1 MTSIAALASPQWLTA
16 PRRRAILHG
25 LVIAGL
31 LLDVFVYGV
40 GLGSRRTVGA
50 DAFAYW
56 SLDIAHPYSA
66 GVGAM
71 GAFLYSPVIARL
83 FAPASLLSWPAF
95 WWLWTALLVGT
106 TIWLGWTRTIWL
118 IAFPPVAFELYYGN
132 VNLLIAA
139 AIALG
144 FRYPAAWSF
153 VLLTKVTPGIGL
165 LWFAVRRE
173 WRKLAIALGAT
184 GALVAVSL
192 LVDRPLWEAW
202 ISSIVNAGAPANV
215 TLPIPIWIRLPIA
228 AAVVI
233 WGARTDRAWTVP
245 VAATIA
251 LPVLW
256 PATSLAVLAAIPAL
270 LRPELR
276 PTPKASLAA
285 PPSPELRPSPT
296 ADPA

>member
-1 MTSIAALASPQWLTA
+1 VTLPRALTA
-16 PRRRAILHG
+16 SRRRAILHG
-25 LVIAGL
+25 LVISGL
-31 LLDVFVYGV
+31 LLDALVWSIGVFG
-40 GLGSRRTVGA
+40 RHTVGA

-56 SLDIAHPYSA
+56 SLDIAHPYTA
-66 GVGAM
+66 GVGAA

-83 FAPASLLSWPAF
+83 FAPAVLLSWPVF

-106 TIWLGWTRTIWL
+106 TIWLGWTRAIWL
-118 IAFPPVAFELYYGN
+118 LAFPPVAFELYYGN
-132 VNLLIAA
+132 VNLLLAA

-144 FRYPAAWSF
+144 FRYPVAWSF

-173 WRKLAIALGAT
+173 WRKLALALGAT
-184 GALVAVSL
+184 AVLVAVSL
-192 LVDRPLWEAW
+192 LVDRPLWQAW
-202 ISSIVNAGAPANV
+202 IDSIANAGAPANV
-215 TLPIPIWIRLPIA
+215 TLPIPLWIRLPIA

-245 VAATIA
+245 VAATVA

-270 LRPELR
+270 LRPD
-276 PTPKASLAA
+276 
-285 PPSPELRPSPT
+285 LRPSPIGRPS
-296 ADPA
+296 PAPSPVAAPA

>member
-1 MTSIAALASPQWLTA
+1 MTQVSAVARPRPRGLTPA
-16 PRRRAILHG
+16 RRRALLHG
-25 LVIAGL
+25 LVISGL
-31 LLDVFVYGV
+31 LLDAAVLAV
-40 GLGSRRTVGA
+40 GLGSRHTVGA

-56 SLDIAHPYSA
+56 SLDIAHPYTA
-66 GVGAM
+66 GVGAA

-83 FAPASLLSWPAF
+83 FAPAALLSWPTF
-95 WWLWTALLVGT
+95 WWLYMALLVGT

-118 IAFPPVAFELYYGN
+118 LAFPPVAFELYYGN
-132 VNLLIAA
+132 INLLLAA

-144 FRYPAAWSF
+144 FRYPVTWSF
-153 VLLTKVTPGIGL
+153 VLLTKVTPGVGL

-173 WRKLAIALGAT
+173 WRKLAIAIGAT

-202 ISSIVNAGAPANV
+202 IASIVNAGPPANV
-215 TLPIPIWIRLPIA
+215 TLPIPLWIRLPIA

-245 VAATIA
+245 VAATIG
-251 LPVLW
+251 LPVIW

-270 LRPELR
+270 LRPGLR
-276 PTPKASLAA
+276 PAPMAVAA
-285 PPSPELRPSPT
+285 
-296 ADPA
+296 